1 MRFLDQDVPPVYIGL
16 GSGGPAKGGAWIAS
30 ARSALEQAGAR
41 GILDIGSNDLPDG
54 ALPPSIFA
62 VRGIPHAWL
71 FPRMAAVVHHG
82 GAGTT
87 GASLTA
93 GKPTIV
99 IPTASDQPFWG
110 RRVHALGAGPAPIS
124 VRALT
129 AERLARAIS
138 AATTGATIRMIAA
151 ELGGKIRTEDGVG
164 AAVDRIAGMLGR
176 KLTT

>member
-1 MRFLDQDVPPVYIGL
+1 MDLMRFLDQDVPPVYIGL
-16 GSGGPAKGGAWIAS
+16 GSGGSAEGGAWIAS
-30 ARSALEQAGAR
+30 ARSALEQVESLA
-41 GILDIGSNDLPDG
+41 ILDIGSNDLPDET
-54 ALPPSIFA
+54 LPPSIFA
-62 VRGIPHAWL
+62 VRGVPHAWL

-110 RRVHALGAGPAPIS
+110 RRVHALGAGPAPIA

-129 AERLARAIS
+129 PARLARAIS
-138 AATTGATIRMIAA
+138 AATSDAAIRTNAA
-151 ELGGKIRTEDGVG
+151 ELGKKIRSEDGIG
-164 AAVDRIAGMLGR
+164 AAVDRSR
-176 KLTT
+176 